1 MQESRDKEIRERV
14 QQVLDTNSESREYG
28 LKADVINGEAIIT
41 GIVDSLSEKES
52 ISRIVS
58 GINGVRR
65 VENGLAISTDGA
77 INDEAVTFE
86 VMEELNADP
95 NVNLKHVGA
104 RSVRGTVFLKGRVE
118 SKEEIDTAVKAA
130 AKARGVRNVVSQLS
144 METARE
150 LSLEEIFH
158 SQVNNDKE
166 EKEKS
171 IYKY

>member
-1 MQESRDKEIRERV
+1 MQESSDKALREKV
-14 QQVLDTNSESREYG
+14 QQALDTGLESREYG
-28 LKADVINGEAIIT
+28 LKADVINDEAIIT
-41 GIVDSLSEKES
+41 GIIDSLSEKES
-52 ISRIVS
+52 IGRIVA

-65 VENGLAISTDGA
+65 VENNLTISTDGS
-77 INDEAVTFE
+77 INDEDITFE

-95 NVNLKHVGA
+95 GVNLKHVGA
-104 RSVRGTVFLKGRVE
+104 RSVRGTVFLKGRAD

-130 AKARGVRNVVSQLS
+130 ARARGVKNVVSQLS

-166 EKEKS
+166 EKGRS
-171 IYKY
+171 L

>member
-1 MQESRDKEIRERV
+1 MQESSDKALREKV
-14 QQVLDTNSESREYG
+14 QQALDTSLESREYG
-28 LKADVINGEAIIT
+28 LRADVINGEAIIT

-52 ISRIVS
+52 IGSIVA

-65 VENGLAISTDGA
+65 VENNMTISTDGS
-77 INDEAVTFE
+77 INDEDITFE

-95 NVNLKHVGA
+95 GVNLKHVGA
-104 RSVRGTVFLKGRVE
+104 RSVRGTVFLKGRVD

-130 AKARGVRNVVSQLS
+130 ARARGVRNIVSQLS

-166 EKEKS
+166 DRGRS
-171 IYKY
+171 L

>member
-1 MQESRDKEIRERV
+1 MQESNDKALRERV
-14 QQVLDTNSESREYG
+14 QQALDTRPESREYG
-28 LKADVINGEAIIT
+28 LKADVINGKAIIT

-52 ISRIVS
+52 IGSIVA

-65 VENGLAISTDGA
+65 VENNMTISTDGS
-77 INDEAVTFE
+77 INDEDVTFE
-86 VMEELNADP
+86 VMEELKADP
-95 NVNLKHVGA
+95 GVNLKHVGA
-104 RSVRGTVFLKGRVE
+104 RSVRGTVFLKGRVD

-130 AKARGVRNVVSQLS
+130 ARARGVRNVVSQLS

-166 EKEKS
+166 DRGRS
-171 IYKY
+171 L